1 MKKYNAILAMN
12 RKNVIGRNNS
22 IPWYLPED
30 LNYFRRVTQNQIVI
44 MGRKTYESLPLSPLP
59 KRINIV
65 LTSSPEKYDY
75 LQNLHA
81 DKLFFVKYEHL
92 DMLMNELEEELR
104 TKEVFVMGGSEIYE
118 LFYPLYKTVHL
129 TIVEDIS
136 EEDNDIYSPFTE
148 ELLLED
154 GFIEKHRESDKKSVE
169 NAQIFQHIIFEND
182 KVAL

>member
-59 KRINIV
+59 KRINVV

-92 DMLMNELEEELR
+92 DMLMNELEE
-104 TKEVFVMGGSEIYE
+104 
-118 LFYPLYKTVHL
+118 
-129 TIVEDIS
+129 
-136 EEDNDIYSPFTE
+136 
-148 ELLLED
+148 
-154 GFIEKHRESDKKSVE
+154 
-169 NAQIFQHIIFEND
+169 
-182 KVAL
+182 